1 MMKQTIFS
9 NWNFLR
15 AMRLLIGLGILAQ
28 AVVAKDWLFGLAGIF
43 FTAMPLLNVG
53 CCGVNG
59 CATPVNKKTNNK
71 EISYEEVV

>member
-1 MMKQTIFS
+1 MKQTIFS